1 MGWLGSPSEERRAGD
16 EEGEEPH
23 AEADVDGEAL
33 GPPAPGVR
41 DGPRDGEVAVD
52 RDGAQ
57 TNVGRVGWVMMM
69 DVILISTLRCA
80 KYGVFEQRI
89 CKVVQLF

>member
-1 MGWLGSPSEERRAGD
+1 MHGLAQSGSPSEERGAGD
-16 EEGEEPH
+16 EEGEDPH

-33 GPPAPGVR
+33 GPPAPGVG

-57 TNVGRVGWVMMM
+57 TNVGSAGLGDDDGCHPHRHVTACE
-69 DVILISTLRCA
+69 IR
-80 KYGVFEQRI
+80 GV
-89 CKVVQLF
+89 

>member
-1 MGWLGSPSEERRAGD
+1 MRYFEDPPSEEGRAGD

-33 GPPAPGVR
+33 RPPAPGVR

-57 TNVGRVGWVMMM
+57 TDDKGWLV
-69 DVILISTLRCA
+69 DGCDCHSVLAALRYA
-80 KYGVFEQRI
+80 IF
-89 CKVVQLF
+89 

>member
-1 MGWLGSPSEERRAGD
+1 MTAEYKSKQTPQLIHLGRHLENSPSEERRAGD

-33 GPPAPGVR
+33 RPPAPGVR

-57 TNVGRVGWVMMM
+57 TDDDLM
-69 DVILISTLRCA
+69 
-80 KYGVFEQRI
+80 
-89 CKVVQLF
+89 VV